1 MTDQEREIERVISYI
16 RSCKN
21 AGIDATI
28 TIDKNRSHLILN
40 ALEEIKQYRNIG
52 TAEECQE
59 ARERFMPKV
68 PNIWGDGYDDEGNMI
83 YDMYECP
90 NCGKNYE
97 IDYEKY
103 DHCPACGQAIDWRG
117 YDSEN

>member
-1 MTDQEREIERVISYI
+1 MTEKECIEKLKVFPERNRDDLWL
-16 RSCKN
+16 N
-21 AGIDATI
+21 AD
-28 TIDKNRSHLILN
+28 DMEDLVNFCVN
-40 ALEEIKQYRNIG
+40 ALEEIQQYRAIG
-52 TAEECQE
+52 TVEECRK
-59 ARERFMPKV
+59 ARERLTLKTPSIF
-68 PNIWGDGYDDEGNMI
+68 GDGYDDEGNMI

-117 YDSEN
+117 YDGEN